1 MVSAGAASFPT
12 FGDSCLNF
20 EGELD
25 YSDSEAGSHDG
36 WSLEDG
42 EMNTE
47 RRGLKCIF
55 EEKGRIFVRGA

>member
-1 MVSAGAASFPT
+1 M
-12 FGDSCLNF
+12 DF